1 MTMKHALW
9 FLAFFALLFG
19 GDRLGGRLLQQQT
32 DGSRFRYSRLYAGGA
47 AADILLAG
55 NSRGLNF
62 YQPHIEQATGLT
74 TFNLSYNGLP
84 ADIAKVLVLDYF
96 DRYPAPRMLLID
108 ITNCDRPNDELLA
121 GFLPYSAASER
132 VDTLIHSRLPKVWWS
147 GQLSQ
152 LTRYNNEIFQRA
164 LFYRKHDDKDW
175 LRDHTISPQL
185 AADAGKAPYPLELQP
200 FLVHQLKETVE
211 AARARGIRVELVI
224 SPYISGFRINNLDA
238 LKAAV
243 EKATAL
249 PVHDYRQALND
260 PGCFSD
266 YRHLNKKGAA
276 AFIDLMIR
284 DGVLEI
290 RN

>member
-1 MTMKHALW
+1 MKHALW
-9 FLAFFALLFG
+9 FLAFFVLVLA

-32 DGSRFRYSRLYAGGA
+32 DASRFRYSRLYGGRA
-47 AADILLAG
+47 AADVLLAG

-62 YQPHIEQATGLT
+62 YQPYVEQATGLT

-96 DRYPAPRMLLID
+96 DRYPAPRILLID
-108 ITNCDRPNDELLA
+108 ITNCDRPNDELLS

-132 VDTLIHSRLPKVWWS
+132 LDTLIHSRLPKVWW
-147 GQLSQ
+147 GGRVSQ

-164 LFYRKHDDKDW
+164 LFYRHSDDEDW

-185 AADAGKAPYPLELQP
+185 AADAGKEPYDLQLQP
-200 FLVHQLKETVE
+200 YLVQQLKETVE

-224 SPYISGFRINNLDA
+224 GPYISGFRVNNLDA

-260 PGCFSD
+260 PACFSD
-266 YRHLNKKGAA
+266 YRHLNKKRAA
-276 AFIDLMIR
+276 DFIDLMIR

-290 RN
+290 GN